1 MNTSRMSDLQL
12 PRALEEHE
20 NDMQQLSTP
29 HAALVDVHI
38 DVVFLFLLEIAKV
51 QDRKG
56 EDGVLPEALTRELR
70 LQRRDQELEND
81 MRDLSTSMRNPST
94 SASMSFSSS
103 SRKRSSGLLSG
114 SNFPQLR

>member
-1 MNTSRMSDLQL
+1 MSDLQL
-12 PRALEEHE
+12 LRALEEHE

-29 HAALVDVHI
+29 SAGLVDVRI

-70 LQRRDQELEND
+70 LQRRNQELEND
-81 MRDLSTSMRNPST
+81 MRDLSTLMRNPST
-94 SASMSFSSS
+94 SASMSFSPS
-103 SRKRSSGLLSG
+103 SRKSSSGLLSDA
-114 SNFPQLR
+114 NFPLFR